1 MTQSPYVLV
10 LFYSR
15 HGSVSEMAKYIARG
29 VNKVNGVEAKIRQVP
44 NVADTTTIASPA
56 LPDDGAPYCTLEELA
71 DCSGLAMGSPSYFGS
86 MAAPLKHFLDQTS
99 TLWLTGQLI
108 DKPACGFTSASTM
121 HGGQEQCIHS
131 MMTPL
136 LHHGMVWV
144 GLSYK
149 HKELIHTSA
158 GGTPYGASHLANST
172 NETTLT
178 DDEKALCEAQGK
190 RIAEM
195 TLKLQKSV

>member
-1 MTQSPYVLV
+1 MSELPYVLV

-15 HGSVSEMAKYIARG
+15 HGSVSEMAKHIARG
-29 VNKVNGVEAKIRQVP
+29 VNKVSDVEVKIRQVP
-44 NVADTTTIASPA
+44 DVADTTQIAKPA
-56 LPDDGAPYCTLEELA
+56 LPDEGAPYCTLEELSN
-71 DCSGLAMGSPSYFGS
+71 CSGLAIGSPSYFGS
-86 MAAPLKHFLDQTS
+86 MAAPLKHFIDQTS

-136 LHHGMVWV
+136 LHHGMIWV
-144 GLSYK
+144 GLPYK
-149 HKELIHTSA
+149 NKELIHTMT

-190 RIAEM
+190 RIAEI
-195 TLKLQKSV
+195 TVKLRE

>member
-1 MTQSPYVLV
+1 MTQSAYVLV

-15 HGSVSEMAKYIARG
+15 HGSVSTMAKHIARG
-29 VNKVNGVEAKIRQVP
+29 INKVSGMEAKIRQVP
-44 NVADTTTIASPA
+44 EVSDTTKVAAPA

-71 DCSGLAMGSPSYFGS
+71 DCSGLAIGSPSYFGS
-86 MAAPLKHFLDQTS
+86 MAAPLKHFIDQTS

-121 HGGQEQCIHS
+121 HGGQEQCIYS

-136 LHHGMVWV
+136 IHHGMVWL
-144 GLSYK
+144 GLPYK
-149 HKELIHTSA
+149 NKELISTQA
-158 GGTPYGASHLANST
+158 GGTPYGASHLADNT
-172 NETTLT
+172 HETALT

-190 RIAEM
+190 RLAEM
-195 TLKLQKSV
+195 ALKLKK

>member
-1 MTQSPYVLV
+1 MTQPPYVLI

-15 HGSVSEMAKYIARG
+15 HGSIAEMAKHIARG
-29 VNKVNGVEAKIRQVP
+29 VNKVNGMEAKIRQVP
-44 NVADTTTIASPA
+44 EVSDITTIASPA
-56 LPDDGAPYCTLEELA
+56 LPDEGAPYCTLEELA
-71 DCSGLAMGSPSYFGS
+71 SCSGLAIGSPSYFGS
-86 MAAPLKHFLDQTS
+86 MAAPLKHFIDQTS
-99 TLWLTGQLI
+99 TLWLTGRLI

-136 LHHGMVWV
+136 LHHGMVWL
-144 GLSYK
+144 GLPYK
-149 HKELIHTSA
+149 NKELISTTA

-172 NETTLT
+172 HETTLT

-195 TLKLQKSV
+195 AIKLQK

>member
-1 MTQSPYVLV
+1 MSQSPYLLV

-15 HGSVSEMAKYIARG
+15 HGSISEMAKHIARG
-29 VNKVNGVEAKIRQVP
+29 IHKVPGIEAKVRQVP
-44 NVADTTTIASPA
+44 DVSDTTKTASPA
-56 LPDDGAPYCTLEELA
+56 LPDEGAPYCTLEELS
-71 DCSGLAMGSPSYFGS
+71 DCAGLAIGSPSYFGS
-86 MAAPLKHFLDQTS
+86 MAAPLKHFIDQTT

-136 LHHGMVWV
+136 LHHGMIWV
-144 GLSYK
+144 GLPYK
-149 HKELIHTSA
+149 NKELINTTT
-158 GGTPYGASHLANST
+158 GGTPYGASHLASSTRENS
-172 NETTLT
+172 LS

-195 TLKLQKSV
+195 ALKLQ

>member
-15 HGSVSEMAKYIARG
+15 HGSVSEMAKHIARG
-29 VNKVNGVEAKIRQVP
+29 INKVNGMEAMIRQVP
-44 NVADTTTIASPA
+44 DVSDTTKVASPA
-56 LPDDGAPYCTLEELA
+56 LPENGSPYCTLEELA
-71 DCSGLAMGSPSYFGS
+71 GCSGLAIGSPSYFGS
-86 MAAPLKHFLDQTS
+86 MAAPLKHFIDQTS
-99 TLWLTGQLI
+99 TLWMTGQLI

-136 LHHGMVWV
+136 LHHGMLWL
-144 GLSYK
+144 GLPYK
-149 HKELIHTSA
+149 NKELISTQS

-172 NETTLT
+172 YEISLT
-178 DDEKALCEAQGK
+178 SDEKVLCEAQGK
-190 RIAEM
+190 RLAE
-195 TLKLQKSV
+195 TALKLKK

>member
-1 MTQSPYVLV
+1 MSESPYILI

-15 HGSVSEMAKYIARG
+15 HGSIAEMAKHIARG
-29 VNKVNGVEAKIRQVP
+29 ANKVSNIEIKIRQVP
-44 NVADTTTIASPA
+44 DVAVTTQTAQPE
-56 LPDDGAPYCTLEELA
+56 LPDEGAPYCTLEELSG
-71 DCSGLAMGSPSYFGS
+71 CSGLALGSPSYFGS
-86 MAAPLKHFLDQTS
+86 MAAPLKHFIDQTS

-121 HGGQEQCIHS
+121 HGGQEQCLHS

-144 GLSYK
+144 GLPYK
-149 HKELIHTSA
+149 NKELISTTT
-158 GGTPYGASHLANST
+158 GGTPYGASHLANNT
-172 NETTLT
+172 NEVSLSEE
-178 DDEKALCEAQGK
+178 EKALCEAQGQ

-195 TLKLQKSV
+195 ALKLKK

>member
-1 MTQSPYVLV
+1 
-10 LFYSR
+10 
-15 HGSVSEMAKYIARG
+15 MAKHIARG
-29 VNKVNGVEAKIRQVP
+29 INKVSGIEAKIRQVP
-44 NVADTTTIASPA
+44 DVSDTTKIASPA

-71 DCSGLAMGSPSYFGS
+71 NCSGLAMGSPSYFGS
-86 MAAPLKHFLDQTS
+86 MAAPLKHFIDQTS

-121 HGGQEQCIHS
+121 HGGQEQCLHS

-136 LHHGMVWV
+136 LHHGMIWV
-144 GLSYK
+144 GLPYK
-149 HKELIHTSA
+149 NKELISTLA

-172 NETTLT
+172 SENTLT
-178 DDEKALCEAQGK
+178 NDEKTLCEAQGK

-195 TLKLQKSV
+195 AMKLQK

>member
-1 MTQSPYVLV
+1 MSNSNYVLV

-15 HGSVSEMAKYIARG
+15 HGSIAEMAKFIARG
-29 VNKVNGVEAKIRQVP
+29 VNKVTKMDVKIRQVP
-44 NVADTTTIASPA
+44 DVSDTTTIASPA
-56 LPDDGAPYCTLEELA
+56 VPDEGAPYCTLEELA
-71 DCSGLAMGSPSYFGS
+71 NCSALAMGSPSYFGS
-86 MAAPLKHFLDQTS
+86 MAAPLKHFIDQTS
-99 TLWLTGQLI
+99 TLWLTGRLI

-121 HGGQEQCIHS
+121 HGGQEQCLHS

-144 GLSYK
+144 GLPYK
-149 HKELIHTSA
+149 NKALISTTS

-172 NETTLT
+172 NDTTLT
-178 DDEKALCEAQGK
+178 EDEKALCEAQGQ

-195 TLKLQKSV
+195 ALKLQ

>member
-1 MTQSPYVLV
+1 MNQTPYILV

-15 HGSVSEMAKYIARG
+15 HGSVNEMAKHIARG
-29 VNKVNGVEAKIRQVP
+29 VNKVNDIEVKIRQVP
-44 NVADTTTIASPA
+44 DVSDSTKVASPA
-56 LPDDGAPYCTLEELA
+56 IPEEGAPYCTLDELA
-71 DCSGLAMGSPSYFGS
+71 ECTGLAIGSPSYFGS
-86 MAAPLKHFLDQTS
+86 MAAPLKHFIDQTS
-99 TLWLTGQLI
+99 TLWLTGRLI

-144 GLSYK
+144 GLPYRN
-149 HKELIHTSA
+149 KELINTA
-158 GGTPYGASHLANST
+158 TGGTPYGASHLANNT

-178 DDEKALCEAQGK
+178 EDEKALCEAQGK
-190 RIAEM
+190 RIAEFALQ
-195 TLKLQKSV
+195 LKK

>member
-1 MTQSPYVLV
+1 MITTPYILV

-15 HGSVSEMAKYIARG
+15 HGSISEMAKYIARG
-29 VNKVNGVEAKIRQVP
+29 INKVSGIEAKIRQVP
-44 NVADTTTIASPA
+44 DVSDTTKIASPA

-86 MAAPLKHFLDQTS
+86 MAAPLKHFIDQTS

-121 HGGQEQCIHS
+121 HGGQEQCLHS
-131 MMTPL
+131 MMTPM

-144 GLSYK
+144 GLPYK
-149 HKELIHTSA
+149 NKELISTLA

-172 NETTLT
+172 SENTLT
-178 DDEKALCEAQGK
+178 NDEKALCEAQGK

-195 TLKLQKSV
+195 AVKLRK

>member
-1 MTQSPYVLV
+1 MSQQPYVLI

-15 HGSVSEMAKYIARG
+15 HGSIAEMAKHIARG
-29 VNKVNGVEAKIRQVP
+29 INKINGMEAKIRQVP
-44 NVADTTTIASPA
+44 EVSDTTKVATPA
-56 LPDDGAPYCTLEELA
+56 IPDDGAPYCTLEELA
-71 DCSGLAMGSPSYFGS
+71 DCSGLALGSPSYFGS
-86 MAAPLKHFLDQTS
+86 MAAPLKHFIDQTS

-108 DKPACGFTSASTM
+108 DKPACAFTSASTM

-136 LHHGMVWV
+136 IHHGMIWL
-144 GLSYK
+144 GLPYK
-149 HKELIHTSA
+149 NKELISTQA

-172 NETTLT
+172 SENNLT
-178 DDEKALCEAQGK
+178 DGEKALCEAQGK

-195 TLKLQKSV
+195 ALKLQK